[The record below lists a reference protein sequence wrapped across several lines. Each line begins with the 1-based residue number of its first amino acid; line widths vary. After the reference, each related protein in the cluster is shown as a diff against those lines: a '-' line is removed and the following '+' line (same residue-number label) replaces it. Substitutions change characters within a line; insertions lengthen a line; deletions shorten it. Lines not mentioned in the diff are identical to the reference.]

1 MKLVQEL
8 MKKEKLV
15 ALLLVGM
22 LLLIVA
28 LPVKE
33 KEKNQEERR
42 LPSEEE
48 VIEGEEELWQNKM
61 EKRLRQVLEQVEG
74 IGETQV
80 LSHVPERRKRWWKR
94 MKQKLCTKKMPEEI
108 SLPM

>member
-15 ALLLVGM
+15 ALLLVGL

-33 KEKNQEERR
+33 KEKNQEESG
-42 LPSEEE
+42 LP
-48 VIEGEEELWQNKM
+48 
-61 EKRLRQVLEQVEG
+61 
-74 IGETQV
+74 
-80 LSHVPERRKRWWKR
+80 
-94 MKQKLCTKKMPEEI
+94 
-108 SLPM
+108 

>member
-15 ALLLVGM
+15 ALLSLVGL

-33 KEKNQEERR
+33 KRKTRR
-42 LPSEEE
+42 
-48 VIEGEEELWQNKM
+48 
-61 EKRLRQVLEQVEG
+61 
-74 IGETQV
+74 
-80 LSHVPERRKRWWKR
+80 RWD
-94 MKQKLCTKKMPEEI
+94 CP
-108 SLPM
+108 

>member
-15 ALLLVGM
+15 ALLLVGL

-33 KEKNQEERR
+33 KEKK
-42 LPSEEE
+42 L
-48 VIEGEEELWQNKM
+48 
-61 EKRLRQVLEQVEG
+61 
-74 IGETQV
+74 
-80 LSHVPERRKRWWKR
+80 RKRTALRERGHRRRGGIVAK
-94 MKQKLCTKKMPEEI
+94 
-108 SLPM
+108 

>member
-15 ALLLVGM
+15 ALLLVGL

-33 KEKNQEERR
+33 KEKNQ
-42 LPSEEE
+42 
-48 VIEGEEELWQNKM
+48 
-61 EKRLRQVLEQVEG
+61 
-74 IGETQV
+74 
-80 LSHVPERRKRWWKR
+80 
-94 MKQKLCTKKMPEEI
+94 
-108 SLPM
+108 

>member
-15 ALLLVGM
+15 ALLLVGL

-33 KEKNQEERR
+33 KRK
-42 LPSEEE
+42 
-48 VIEGEEELWQNKM
+48 
-61 EKRLRQVLEQVEG
+61 
-74 IGETQV
+74 T
-80 LSHVPERRKRWWKR
+80 RRKAD
-94 MKQKLCTKKMPEEI
+94 CP
-108 SLPM
+108 

>member
-15 ALLLVGM
+15 ALLLVGL

-33 KEKNQEERR
+33 KEKNQEESG
-42 LPSEEE
+42 LPLEEE
-48 VIEGEEELWQNKM
+48 AIEGEEELWQNKM
-61 EKRLRQVLEQVEG
+61 EKRLMQVLEQVEG

-80 LSHVPERRKRWWKR
+80 FLTCAGTE
-94 MKQKLCTKKMPEEI
+94 KKVVEKDEAETV
-108 SLPM
+108 

>member
-15 ALLLVGM
+15 ALLLVGL

-33 KEKNQEERR
+33 KREKPGGKRTALRERGHR
-42 LPSEEE
+42 RR
-48 VIEGEEELWQNKM
+48 G
-61 EKRLRQVLEQVEG
+61 G
-74 IGETQV
+74 IV
-80 LSHVPERRKRWWKR
+80 AK
-94 MKQKLCTKKMPEEI
+94 
-108 SLPM
+108 